1 MRIKKFTGTSLKDA
15 TEAMKQDLGP
25 EAIVLHTRSIKRGGP
40 LNLLGKETVE
50 ITGAIDDTP
59 VTKKD
64 PTALRLNTANQVRH
78 YTGMLPRL
86 SVSQTGTKESD
97 RKNSST
103 RENPVEGIKDV
114 AAHFE
119 KRQGRA
125 ELEQRKNSRM
135 EELSVLHQLQGEM
148 EDVKSALR
156 EIHSQMKQVTVP
168 SLPPVLQ
175 EAYAHLLDQDIQE
188 HLAVNLV
195 QTAYE
200 HIRPEHRDSK
210 KQTERELLSDIA
222 KLIQTP
228 IFPRQKGISN
238 RKPTVVALIGPTG
251 VGKTTT
257 IAKLSSVN
265 KLLTHKDVA
274 LISADTYRIGAIE
287 QLRTFASIANIP
299 MEVVYEPSEV
309 QQALEKF
316 NDKDIVFLDTVGR
329 SQRSDDDIADLK
341 EFLQAAQPDEIHLVL
356 NPSASFKALLEIVKK
371 FKPLNPNRLLFAKLD
386 ETPTFGSIL
395 NILQEHRL
403 PVSYVTNGQMVPDD
417 ILVAES
423 SQLASMIYTGVLAHA

>member
-1 MRIKKFTGTSLKDA
+1 MRIKKFTGASLKDA
-15 TEAMKQDLGP
+15 SEAMKQELGP
-25 EAIVLHTRSIKRGGP
+25 EAIVLHTRSIKKGGP

-59 VTKKD
+59 VAKKD
-64 PTALRLNTANQVRH
+64 PSALRLNAANQVKQ
-78 YTGMLPRL
+78 YTDTLPRL
-86 SVSQTGTKESD
+86 SASQTGTKGIE
-97 RKNSST
+97 RKNVSNQ
-103 RENPVEGIKDV
+103 ENPVEGIKDV
-114 AAHFE
+114 AARFE
-119 KRQGRA
+119 KRQGRV
-125 ELEQRKNSRM
+125 ELEQRKNNRM
-135 EELSVLHQLQGEM
+135 EEMAVLHQLQGEM

-156 EIHSQMKQVTVP
+156 ELHNQMKQVTVP

-175 EAYAHLLDQDIQE
+175 EAYAHLLEQDIQE

-195 QTAYE
+195 QTVYE
-200 HIRPEHRDSK
+200 RIRPEHRDNR
-210 KQTERELLSDIA
+210 KQTERELLSNIA
-222 KLIQTP
+222 KLIQIPHAPLTKD
-228 IFPRQKGISN
+228 INN

-287 QLRTFASIANIP
+287 QLRTFAAIANIP

-309 QQALEKF
+309 QQAIEKF
-316 NDKDIVFLDTVGR
+316 KSKDIVFLDTVGR
-329 SQRSDDDIADLK
+329 SQRSTDDIADLK

-356 NPSASFKALLEIVKK
+356 NPSASFKALSEIVKK

-386 ETPTFGSIL
+386 EAPTFGSIL
-395 NILQEHRL
+395 NVLHEHRL

-417 ILVAES
+417 ILIAES
-423 SQLASMIYTGVLAHA
+423 SQLASMIYNGALAHA